1 MLQSCSESGGM
12 ERLDMGGGQRGTWEG
27 VRGNIVEGSIRYCR
41 LQEKGTE
48 GQEFKYKYIAVGM
61 RYCK

>member
-1 MLQSCSESGGM
+1 M